1 MVNMEYIN
9 AQSAV
14 LGALLIS
21 PELTGEVMTKVRP
34 EDFENNDCRLIYQAI
49 TGLFLEGKVI
59 DPVLVRER
67 LSGFADM
74 GETLRQIMVQTPTA
88 ANIWAY
94 VEILQEQSRLAKLRA
109 IGSKLF
115 EVPTVE
121 EAMALIS
128 EANGIFSSRPG
139 VTRKSAEEILSD
151 FYARHSEGKHPEY
164 LSWSFP
170 KMDDKLYT
178 ELGDFNVIGGAAS
191 AGKTAL
197 ALQFA
202 WHQAQKY
209 RVGFYSLETNDK
221 KLGDRSISTLT
232 GVNMGVI
239 KRSTLTD
246 KDWRRLADCSGAIC
260 KRSIDFIQASGMTVD
275 DLRADALAHRYEI
288 IYVDY
293 LQLLKVP
300 KVYDRTA
307 IVTSISIGL
316 HELSQSNGIT
326 VVALSQLNR
335 DGQNGAPTMSSLRE
349 SGQIEQDADT
359 IMLLY
364 REDNDDP
371 YSRRVLKFP
380 KNKEGVIGLI
390 YLDFDGATQTFSESV
405 GETGEEKEDAPE
417 TPEYMQE
424 EFQAVT
430 TRRRDRMRG

>member
-1 MVNMEYIN
+1 MVNTEYIN

-14 LGALLIS
+14 LGSLLIS

-34 EDFENNDCRLIYQAI
+34 EDFGNNDCRLIYQAI
-49 TGLFLEGKVI
+49 TGLFLEGKTI
-59 DPVLVRER
+59 DPVIVRER
-67 LSGFADM
+67 LSGFPDM

-94 VEILQEQSRLAKLRA
+94 VEILQEQSRLARLRA

-115 EVPTVE
+115 EVPTM
-121 EAMALIS
+121 EAALALIS
-128 EANGIFSSRPG
+128 EANGVFSSRPG
-139 VTRKSAEEILSD
+139 VTRKSAEALLSD

-202 WHQAQKY
+202 WHQARKH

-221 KLGDRSISTLT
+221 KLGDRSISALA
-232 GVNMGVI
+232 GINMGVI

-246 KDWRRLADCSGAIC
+246 PDWQRLAGCSGEIC
-260 KRSIDFIQASGMTVD
+260 KRQIDFIQASGMTVD

-364 REDNDDP
+364 KEDNDDP
-371 YSRRVLKFP
+371 HSRRVLKFP

-390 YLDFDGATQTFSESV
+390 YLDFDGETQTFSES
-405 GETGEEKEDAPE
+405 GGDARETEDSAPPE
-417 TPEYMQE
+417 PEYLQE
-424 EFQAVT
+424 ELQTVT
-430 TRRRDRMRG
+430 TRRRDKMRG

>member
-1 MVNMEYIN
+1 MVNTEYIN

-14 LGALLIS
+14 LGSLLIS

-34 EDFENNDCRLIYQAI
+34 EDFGNNDCRLIYQAI
-49 TGLFLEGKVI
+49 TGLFLEGKTI
-59 DPVLVRER
+59 DPVIVRER
-67 LSGFADM
+67 LSGFSDM

-88 ANIWAY
+88 ANIWSY
-94 VEILQEQSRLAKLRA
+94 VEILQEQSRLARLRA

-115 EVPTVE
+115 EVPTM
-121 EAMALIS
+121 EAALALIS
-128 EANGIFSSRPG
+128 EANGVLSSRPG
-139 VTRKSAEEILSD
+139 VTRKSAEALLSD

-202 WHQAQKY
+202 WHQARKH

-221 KLGDRSISTLT
+221 KLGDRSISALA
-232 GVNMGVI
+232 GINMGVI

-246 KDWRRLADCSGAIC
+246 PDWQRLAGCSGEIC
-260 KRSIDFIQASGMTVD
+260 KRQIDFIQASGMTVD

-364 REDNDDP
+364 KEDNDDP
-371 YSRRVLKFP
+371 YSRRILKFP

-390 YLDFDGATQTFSESV
+390 YLDFDGETQTFSES
-405 GETGEEKEDAPE
+405 GRDTRETEDGTPPE
-417 TPEYMQE
+417 PEYLQE
-424 EFQAVT
+424 ELQTVT
-430 TRRRDRMRG
+430 TRRRDKMRG

>member
-1 MVNMEYIN
+1 MVSTEYIN
-9 AQSAV
+9 AQCAV
-14 LGALLIS
+14 LGSLLIS

-34 EDFENNDCRLIYQAI
+34 EDFGNNDCRLIYQAI
-49 TGLFLEGKVI
+49 TGLFLEGKTI
-59 DPVLVRER
+59 DPVVVRER
-67 LSGFADM
+67 LSGFPDM
-74 GETLRQIMVQTPTA
+74 GETIRQLMMQTPTA

-94 VEILQEQSRLAKLRA
+94 VEILREQSRLARLHA
-109 IGSKLF
+109 IGSRLF
-115 EVPTVE
+115 EAPSMD
-121 EAMALIS
+121 AALPLIA
-128 EANGIFSSRPG
+128 EANGVLSSRPG
-139 VTRKSAEEILSD
+139 VTRKSAEAMLSD
-151 FYARHSEGKHPEY
+151 FYDRHSAGKHPEY

-170 KMDDKLYT
+170 RMDDKLYT
-178 ELGDFNVIGGAAS
+178 ELGDFAVIGGAAS

-202 WHQAQKY
+202 WHQARKH

-221 KLGDRSISTLT
+221 KLGDRSISTLA
-232 GVNMGVI
+232 GIDMGVI

-246 KDWRRLADCSGAIC
+246 ADWRRVAGCSGEIC
-260 KRSIDFIQASGMTVD
+260 KRQIEFIQASGMTVD

-364 REDNDDP
+364 KEDNDDP

-380 KNKEGVIGLI
+380 KNKEGVIGFI
-390 YLDFDGATQTFSESV
+390 YLDFDGTTQTFSESCDDTQ
-405 GETGEEKEDAPE
+405 ETEDSAPPV
-417 TPEYMQE
+417 PEYLQDE
-424 EFQAVT
+424 LQAVT
-430 TRRRDRMRG
+430 TRRRGEMRR

>member
-1 MVNMEYIN
+1 MVNTEYIN

-14 LGALLIS
+14 LGSLLIS

-34 EDFENNDCRLIYQAI
+34 EDFGNNDCRLIYQAI
-49 TGLFLEGKVI
+49 TGLFLEGKTI
-59 DPVLVRER
+59 DPVIVRER
-67 LSGFADM
+67 LSGFPDM

-88 ANIWAY
+88 ANIWSY
-94 VEILQEQSRLAKLRA
+94 VEILQEQSRLARLRA

-115 EVPTVE
+115 EVPTM
-121 EAMALIS
+121 EAALALIS
-128 EANGIFSSRPG
+128 EANGVFSSRPG
-139 VTRKSAEEILSD
+139 VTRKSAEALLSD
-151 FYARHSEGKHPEY
+151 FYARHSGGKHPEY
-164 LSWSFP
+164 LSWSFH

-202 WHQAQKY
+202 WHQARKH

-221 KLGDRSISTLT
+221 KLGDRSISALA
-232 GVNMGVI
+232 GINMGVI

-246 KDWRRLADCSGAIC
+246 PDWQRLAGCSGEIC
-260 KRSIDFIQASGMTVD
+260 KRQIDFIQASGMTVD

-364 REDNDDP
+364 KEDNDDP
-371 YSRRVLKFP
+371 HSRRVLKFP

-390 YLDFDGATQTFSESV
+390 YLDFDGETQTFSES
-405 GETGEEKEDAPE
+405 GGDARETEDSAPPE
-417 TPEYMQE
+417 PEYLQE
-424 EFQAVT
+424 ELQTVT
-430 TRRRDRMRG
+430 TRRRDKMRG

>member
-1 MVNMEYIN
+1 MVNTEYIN

-14 LGALLIS
+14 LGSLLIS
-21 PELTGEVMTKVRP
+21 PELTGEVMTKIRP
-34 EDFENNDCRLIYQAI
+34 EDFGNNDCRLIYQAI
-49 TGLFLEGKVI
+49 TGLFLEGKTI

-67 LSGFADM
+67 LSGFPDM
-74 GETLRQIMVQTPTA
+74 GETIRQLMMQTPTA

-94 VEILQEQSRLAKLRA
+94 VEILREQSRLARLHA

-115 EVPTVE
+115 EVPTM
-121 EAMALIS
+121 EAALELIA
-128 EANGIFSSRPG
+128 EANGVFSSRPG
-139 VTRKSAEEILSD
+139 VTRKSAEAMLSD

-178 ELGDFNVIGGAAS
+178 ELGDFTVIGGAAS

-202 WHQAQKY
+202 WHQAQKH

-221 KLGDRSISTLT
+221 KLGDRSISTLA
-232 GVNMGVI
+232 GIDMGVI

-246 KDWRRLADCSGAIC
+246 ADWRRIAGCSGEIC
-260 KRSIDFIQASGMTVD
+260 KRQIEFIQASGMTVD

-335 DGQNGAPTMSSLRE
+335 DGQNGRPKMSSLRE

-364 REDNDDP
+364 REDDDDP
-371 YSRRVLKFP
+371 HSRRVLMFP
-380 KNKEGVIGLI
+380 KNKEGEIGLMH
-390 YLDFDGATQTFSESV
+390 LDFDGTTQTFSESD
-405 GETGEEKEDAPE
+405 GDTRDEEDSVLPAPE
-417 TPEYMQE
+417 YLQDEL
-424 EFQAVT
+424 QAVT
-430 TRRRDRMRG
+430 TRRRGEMRR

>member
-1 MVNMEYIN
+1 MVNTEYIN

-14 LGALLIS
+14 LGSLLIS

-34 EDFENNDCRLIYQAI
+34 EDFGNNDCRLIYQAI
-49 TGLFLEGKVI
+49 TGLFLEGGTV

-67 LSGFADM
+67 LSGFPDM

-94 VEILQEQSRLAKLRA
+94 VEILREQSRLEQLRA

-115 EVPTVE
+115 EVPNVE
-121 EAMALIS
+121 AAMSLIA
-128 EANGIFSSRPG
+128 EANGVFSSRPG
-139 VTRKSAEEILSD
+139 VTRKNAEAMLSD
-151 FYARHSEGKHPEY
+151 FYTRHSEGKHPEY
-164 LSWSFP
+164 LSWSSP

-178 ELGDFNVIGGAAS
+178 ELGDFVVIGGAAS

-202 WHQAQKY
+202 WHQAQKH
-209 RVGFYSLETNDK
+209 RVGFYSLETSDK
-221 KLGDRSISTLT
+221 KLGDRSVASLA
-232 GVNMGVI
+232 GVDMGSI
-239 KRSTLTD
+239 KRSTLSDT
-246 KDWRRLADCSGAIC
+246 DWRRVAGCSGEIC
-260 KRSIDFIQASGMTVD
+260 KRQIEFIQASGMTVD

-300 KVYDRTA
+300 NVYDRTA
-307 IVTSISIGL
+307 IVTGISIGL
-316 HELSQSNGIT
+316 HELSQSNCIT

-335 DGQNGAPTMSSLRE
+335 EGQNGAPAMSSLRE

-364 REDNDDP
+364 KEDNDDP
-371 YSRRVLKFP
+371 HSRRVLKFP
-380 KNKEGVIGLI
+380 KNKEGVIGMI
-390 YLDFDGATQTFSESV
+390 YLDFDGATQTFSES
-405 GETGEEKEDAPE
+405 GGAAEEGPPPEDD
-417 TPEYMQE
+417 E
-424 EFQAVT
+424 ESDYWNRK
-430 TRRRDRMRG
+430 RRRKR